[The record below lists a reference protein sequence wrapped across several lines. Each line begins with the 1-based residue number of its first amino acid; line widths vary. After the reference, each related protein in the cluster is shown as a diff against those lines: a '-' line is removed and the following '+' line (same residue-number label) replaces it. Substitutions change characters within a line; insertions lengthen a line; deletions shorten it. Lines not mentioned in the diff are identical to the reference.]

1 MVSAL
6 AALAMMAKPMMV
18 VLPMVLLMID
28 YWPLRRMAGPRS
40 LVRLLTEKLPLFAMS
55 IGVSLLTFVVQ
66 QQVGAIRSAGV
77 IGLPD

>member
-1 MVSAL
+1 
-6 AALAMMAKPMMV
+6 
-18 VLPMVLLMID
+18 MID